1 MLLSNKVAIITG
13 GARGIGRAMAIRFAE
28 EGCKIVIADLREEE
42 AGETL
47 RQISERKSEGIF
59 VNCDVSKYAQ
69 ILEMIQRA
77 LDTFQKI
84 DIMVNNAAVSP
95 PERPFIEMTEE
106 EWDRT
111 LDVNLKGVFLCC
123 KAVVPHM
130 QSRKY
135 GKIINVGSLGALA
148 PSPVIADY
156 CAAKSG
162 VVMLSQCLA
171 TNVAKDNICVN
182 SLLPGITRTDL
193 HDYVRP
199 ANQSKEEYFAELDKI
214 IPLGRVAAPEDIA
227 DVALFLA
234 SDLSRYITGD
244 RILVSGGLL
253 NK

>member
-1 MLLSNKVAIITG
+1 MLLSNRVAIITG
-13 GARGIGRAMAIRFAE
+13 GARGIGRAMANRFAE
-28 EGCKIVIADLREEE
+28 EGCKIVIADMRREEAE
-42 AGETL
+42 KTL
-47 RQISERKSEGIF
+47 QQITERKSEGIF
-59 VNCDVSKYAQ
+59 VHCDVTYFSQ
-69 ILEMIQRA
+69 IQDMIKQGIEA
-77 LDTFQKI
+77 FGKI

-111 LDVNLKGVFLCC
+111 LNVNLKGVFLCC

-130 QSRKY
+130 QERKY

-182 SLLPGITRTDL
+182 TLLPGITKTDL

-199 ANQSKEEYFAELDKI
+199 PELTKEEYFTRLDKT
-214 IPLGRVAAPEDIA
+214 IPLGHVAEPEEIA
-227 DVALFLA
+227 DAAVFLA
-234 SDLSRYITGD
+234 SDLSRYMTGD
-244 RILVSGGLL
+244 RILVSGGLI
-253 NK
+253 K

>member
-1 MLLSNKVAIITG
+1 MLLSNRVAIITG
-13 GARGIGRAMAIRFAE
+13 GARGIGRAMALRFAE
-28 EGCKIVIADLREEE
+28 EGCRIVIADLREEE

-59 VNCDVSKYAQ
+59 VRCDVSKYTQ
-69 ILEMIQRA
+69 IQKMIQRA
-77 LDTFQKI
+77 IDTFHKV

-111 LDVNLKGVFLCC
+111 LEVNLKGVFLCC

-130 QSRKY
+130 KERKY

-171 TNVAKDNICVN
+171 INVAKDNICVN
-182 SLLPGITRTDL
+182 SLLPGITKTDL

-199 ANQSKEEYFAELDKI
+199 ANLTKEEYFAGLDRT
-214 IPLGRVAAPEDIA
+214 IPLGHVAAPEEIA
-227 DVALFLA
+227 DAALFLA
-234 SDLSRYITGD
+234 SELSRYMTGD
-244 RILVSGGLL
+244 RILVSGGLY
-253 NK
+253 K

>member
-1 MLLSNKVAIITG
+1 MLLSNRVAIITG
-13 GARGIGRAMAIRFAE
+13 GARGIGRAMALRFAD

-42 AGETL
+42 ANEAL
-47 RQISERKSEGIF
+47 RQLSEREGEGIF
-59 VNCDVSKYAQ
+59 VRCDVTKYAQ
-69 ILEMIQRA
+69 IQEMVQRTI
-77 LDTFQKI
+77 DTFQKV
-84 DIMVNNAAVSP
+84 DILVNDAAVSP

-130 QSRKY
+130 QQRKY
-135 GKIINVGSLGALA
+135 GKVINVGSLGALA

-182 SLLPGITRTDL
+182 ALLPGITKTDL

-199 ANQSKEEYFAELDKI
+199 AHLTKEQYFSELDKI
-214 IPLGRVAAPEDIA
+214 IPLGHVAAPEEIA

>member
-13 GARGIGRAMAIRFAE
+13 GARGIGRAMAVRFAE

-59 VNCDVSKYAQ
+59 VRCDVSKYVQ
-69 ILEMIQRA
+69 IQEMIQRA
-77 LDTFQKI
+77 IDTFQKI

-95 PERPFIEMTEE
+95 PERPFIDMTEE
-106 EWDRT
+106 VWDRT

-130 QSRKY
+130 QERKY

-182 SLLPGITRTDL
+182 ALLPGITKTDL
-193 HDYVRP
+193 R
-199 ANQSKEEYFAELDKI
+199 
-214 IPLGRVAAPEDIA
+214 
-227 DVALFLA
+227 
-234 SDLSRYITGD
+234 
-244 RILVSGGLL
+244 
-253 NK
+253 

>member
-1 MLLSNKVAIITG
+1 MLLSNRVAIITG
-13 GARGIGRAMAIRFAE
+13 GARGIGRAMALRFAD
-28 EGCKIVIADLREEE
+28 EGCKVVIADLRGQE
-42 AGETL
+42 AAETL

-59 VNCDVSKYAQ
+59 ARCDVTKYEQ
-69 ILEMIQRA
+69 IREMVERTIA
-77 LDTFQKI
+77 AFQKI
-84 DIMVNNAAVSP
+84 DILVNNAAISP
-95 PERPFIEMTEE
+95 PERPFVDMTEE

-111 LDVNLKGVFLCC
+111 MDVNLKGVFLCC

-130 QSRKY
+130 QQQKY
-135 GKIINVGSLGALA
+135 GKIINVGSLGALS

-193 HDYVRP
+193 HDAVRP
-199 ANQSKEEYFAELDKI
+199 VGLTKEEYFSELDRI
-214 IPLGRVAAPEDIA
+214 VPLGRVAAPEDIA

-234 SDLSRYITGD
+234 SDLSRYVTGD

>member
-1 MLLSNKVAIITG
+1 MLLSNRVAIITG
-13 GARGIGRAMAIRFAE
+13 GARGIGRAMALRFAE
-28 EGCKIVIADLREEE
+28 EGCKIVIADLREKE
-42 AGETL
+42 AVETL
-47 RQISERKSEGIF
+47 RQISERNGEGIF
-59 VNCDVSKYAQ
+59 VRCDVTKYSQ
-69 ILEMIQRA
+69 IQEMIRQA
-77 LDTFQKI
+77 LDRFQQI

-95 PERPFIEMTEE
+95 PERSFIEMTEE

-130 QSRKY
+130 QKRKY

-156 CAAKSG
+156 CTAKSG
-162 VVMLSQCLA
+162 VVMLSNCLA

-182 SLLPGITRTDL
+182 SLLPGITKTDL
-193 HDYVRP
+193 HDAVRP
-199 ANQSKEEYFAELDKI
+199 ADMTKEEYFSKLDGI
-214 IPLGRVAAPEDIA
+214 IPLGRVADPEDIA
-227 DVALFLA
+227 DVAVFLA
-234 SDLSRYITGD
+234 SDLSRYVTGD

>member
-1 MLLSNKVAIITG
+1 MLLSNRVAIITG
-13 GARGIGRAMAIRFAE
+13 GARGIGRAMALRFAE
-28 EGCKIVIADLREEE
+28 EGCKIVIADLREKE
-42 AGETL
+42 AEETL
-47 RQISERKSEGIF
+47 RQISERNSEGIF
-59 VNCDVSKYAQ
+59 VRCDVTKYSQ
-69 ILEMIQRA
+69 IQEMIRQA
-77 LDTFQKI
+77 LNRFKQI

-95 PERPFIEMTEE
+95 PERPFIEITEE

-130 QSRKY
+130 QKRKY

-148 PSPVIADY
+148 PTTVIADY

-162 VVMLSQCLA
+162 VVMLSNCLA
-171 TNVAKDNICVN
+171 ADVAKDNICVN
-182 SLLPGITRTDL
+182 SLLPGITKTVL
-193 HDYVRP
+193 HDAVRP
-199 ANQSKEEYFAELDKI
+199 ANLTKEEYFSKLDEI

-227 DVALFLA
+227 DVAVFLA
-234 SDLSRYITGD
+234 SDLSRYVTGD